1 MREPGEADGRDKAA
15 ATRFEILKGH
25 QKNAALDQNRIG
37 RSHLLVLGVLWD
49 GMRTRQGLR
58 QEKTPEEADTSC
70 VQAVHPQR
78 GGEDPRG
85 KRQIRRQD
93 HKKLRAI

>member
-1 MREPGEADGRDKAA
+1 MREPGEADGRDSSGDSV
-15 ATRFEILKGH
+15 EILKD
-25 QKNAALDQNRIG
+25 KNAALDQNRIG

-49 GMRTRQGLR
+49 GMRTGQGLR